1 MRQSTMLTS
10 RVERLV
16 AGGRVVLSSCSLMAI
31 YLDPAEPAKF
41 ADITYAILL
50 VYVTFAAAVA
60 FWTWPRV
67 TQPLAG
73 TIATHVIDL
82 TFFSALIYFTE
93 GPTSPFFLYFIFA
106 LFSAMLRLHRRG
118 LIWTAVVAVSLFV
131 LMGIYAGEVLHDPA
145 FELNRFVVRSVYL
158 VVVAV
163 LLTHLARYEEEVRGE
178 LRAIATWPSAA
189 SATIEQLIMDSLQR
203 AAGVLRV
210 PRVLLGWTDGE
221 VPRLFL
227 GRQSGTEFSCDEQ
240 VGDFA
245 TPLLH
250 EAGLAGA
257 CIARYDKSESVLHR
271 RDDGT
276 FHWSDLSAID
286 DELRE
291 VFRIESALIVRFEQ
305 RRTCGFLIYLDR
317 KHLTQEDMTTG
328 EIAATIIGERL
339 ERFREARDLE
349 RTAAAGERARLG
361 RDLHDSF
368 LQSLTGTALQLEL
381 VRRTVARDPAAA
393 QERIVELQQVLA
405 QEQHELRTMVQKLQ
419 RDFEPDT
426 ELDLMERLST
436 VATRF
441 RQQWDI
447 EIDLEIDPLVRVLTN
462 AMKHEVYSIVSE
474 AIANAAKHG
483 APRKVVGT
491 VEVRENDVYI
501 RVADD
506 GHGFPFVGTFDI
518 EALSTLRRG
527 PVVLRE
533 RIASLS
539 GILLI
544 RSSPEGAELQMS
556 VPLMS
561 KGARHVSPSRVG

>member
-1 MRQSTMLTS
+1 MLTS

-16 AGGRVVLSSCSLMAI
+16 AGGRVVLSSSSLVAI

-41 ADITYAILL
+41 ADITYAILVL
-50 VYVTFAAAVA
+50 YVA
-60 FWTWPRV
+60 FALGVALWTWPRV
-67 TQPLAG
+67 TQPLAW

-82 TFFSALIYFTE
+82 TFFSVLIYFTE

-106 LFSAMLRLHRRG
+106 LFSAMLRLHLRG
-118 LIWTAVVAVSLFV
+118 LMWTAVAAVSLFV
-131 LMGIYAGEVLHDPA
+131 LMGVYAAEVLHDPA

-158 VVVAV
+158 VVVAA

-178 LRAIATWPSAA
+178 LRAIATWPSAVQ
-189 SATIEQLIMDSLQR
+189 STVEQLIGDSLQR
-203 AAGVLRV
+203 AATVLRV

-227 GRQSGTEFSCDEQ
+227 GRITGTEFFCEEQ

-245 TPLLH
+245 MPLLH
-250 EAGLAGA
+250 GTGLSST
-257 CIARYDKSESVLHR
+257 CIARYDKSASVLQR

-276 FHWSDLSAID
+276 FHWSDAPAVD

-305 RRTCGFLIYLDR
+305 KRTCGFLIYLDR

-328 EIAATIIGERL
+328 EIATTIIGARL
-339 ERFREARDLE
+339 EQFREARELE
-349 RTAAAGERARLG
+349 RAAAAAERVRLG

-381 VRRTVARDPAAA
+381 VRRTIGRDPAAA
-393 QERIVELQQVLA
+393 QERLVELQQQLSREQ
-405 QEQHELRTMVQKLQ
+405 QEFRTMVQKLQ

-426 ELDLMERLST
+426 ELDLVARLST
-436 VATRF
+436 LAARF

-462 AMKHEVYSIVSE
+462 SMKHEVYSLISE
-474 AIANAAKHG
+474 AIANAAKH
-483 APRKVVGT
+483 ATPRKIVGA
-491 VEVRENDVYI
+491 VEVREKDVYI

-506 GHGFPFVGTFDI
+506 GRGFPFVGTFDI

-533 RIASLS
+533 RLASLS

-556 VPLMS
+556 VPLTS
-561 KGARHVSPSRVG
+561 KGAKHVSSPRVG